1 VPNSVNLNTSIMSFQ
16 AAIPRLAHTLRKQ
29 MLFTGDHLPES
40 SPPVLP
46 WKTRSREPFTWIRK
60 IAEPSPR
67 DSKKL
72 RLVSS
77 LSTPF
82 GRSMVEVLEE
92 GKSHTRILLVA
103 ERM

>member
-1 VPNSVNLNTSIMSFQ
+1 M
-16 AAIPRLAHTLRKQ
+16 
-29 MLFTGDHLPES
+29 FTGDHLPES
-40 SPPVLP
+40 SPPVLQ

-72 RLVSS
+72 RPVSS

-82 GRSMVEVLEE
+82 GRSMVEMLEE